1 MTAVERLAEKAK
13 SATGDTLVIVEH
25 GGSSDRILARS
36 LHLAADCIA
45 FVRELDPRVVGPDPA
60 VVMSY
65 PQGVTRLASVHI
77 TNEAWA
83 TLADRIKEADGTAPS
98 P

>member
-25 GGSSDRILARS
+25 GGSSDRILAHS
-36 LHLAADCIA
+36 LHIAADCVALVERIYGNLSA
-45 FVRELDPRVVGPDPA
+45 PTAEACAELELA
-60 VVMSY
+60 VVA
-65 PQGVTRLASVHI
+65 LA
-77 TNEAWA
+77 A
-83 TLADRIKEADGTAPS
+83 RIKEADGTAPS